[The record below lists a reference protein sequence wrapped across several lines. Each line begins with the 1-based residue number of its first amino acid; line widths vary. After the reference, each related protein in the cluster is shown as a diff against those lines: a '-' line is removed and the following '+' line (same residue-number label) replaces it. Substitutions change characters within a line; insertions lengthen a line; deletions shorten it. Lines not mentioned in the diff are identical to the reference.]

1 MYCFGI
7 YNSVSVDGGS
17 IMSDVRAPYDDEID
31 LFEIFNTLWEGR
43 WKVIG
48 IATLAAIVSFFISLV
63 KSDLY
68 SGSTPLNKEQSSMFT
83 KYLSVNEL
91 LQNNGFGYT
100 ITAQF
105 VFDAFVS
112 EFSDY
117 KEVIEVLEENDY
129 IKQRL
134 QDLSVADKRYFLI
147 EMAKNFEILPPL
159 KNESDWKLHYEWHDA
174 GEGKKIFSQ
183 SMNNVLTKVRKTI
196 LLDIDEIALAVLIR
210 NKNQKRRLHADL
222 IALEDAINLDRAKH
236 LLFLKEQSA
245 IAKELGVENNSL
257 NESGLLKSKSAGVA
271 LSVTSSDIPFYLRG
285 FKAIDK
291 EIDILSS
298 RSKEQRFAIN
308 GIYVSIKKEL
318 SALNNDVS
326 AEQIMSVKETVA
338 NDDVSNWVAYDLSLA
353 KVNAQNKP
361 VLYMIL
367 AIMVG
372 GMIGALYVLASGA
385 VRKQK
390 ARAVK
395 V

>member
-1 MYCFGI
+1 
-7 YNSVSVDGGS
+7 
-17 IMSDVRAPYDDEID
+17 MSDVRAPYDDEID

-105 VFDAFVS
+105 VFDEFVS

-117 KEVIEVLEENDY
+117 KEVIEILEENDY

-134 QDLSVADKRYFLI
+134 QDLPVADKRYFLI
-147 EMAKNFEILPPL
+147 EMAKSFEILPPL

-196 LLDIDEIALAVLIR
+196 LLDIDEIALAVLMR